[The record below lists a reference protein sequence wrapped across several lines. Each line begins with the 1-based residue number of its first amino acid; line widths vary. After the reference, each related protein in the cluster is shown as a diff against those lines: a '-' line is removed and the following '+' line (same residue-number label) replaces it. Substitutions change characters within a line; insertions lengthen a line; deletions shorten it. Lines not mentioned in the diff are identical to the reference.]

1 MVNPERFRTR
11 AEECDAKAETAPDP
25 DLRLLYRDWRR
36 SGAMAQAGPTAQQL
50 DIDMQRLTR
59 QLRAE
64 IACYNIPAHG

>member
-36 SGAMAQAGPTAQQL
+36 SGAMAQLAQQ
-50 DIDMQRLTR
+50 RSSSTSTCR
-59 QLRAE
+59 
-64 IACYNIPAHG
+64 G